1 MVRYSCYQTIIVH
14 IGERWM
20 AHPYRQSLH
29 RDSLISG
36 QMKRSNYKLIRF
48 IAFRYFHLKVTTI
61 IFDKVL

>member
-36 QMKRSNYKLIRF
+36 QMKRSNYKLMRF
-48 IAFRYFHLKVTTI
+48 IAF
-61 IFDKVL
+61 